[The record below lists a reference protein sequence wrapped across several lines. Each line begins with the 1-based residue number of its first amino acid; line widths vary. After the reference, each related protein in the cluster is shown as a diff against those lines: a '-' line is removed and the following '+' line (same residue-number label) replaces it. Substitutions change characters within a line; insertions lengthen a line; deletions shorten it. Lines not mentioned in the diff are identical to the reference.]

1 MNIII
6 QRIHWSIRNLK
17 GCVMIQNI
25 EQLTEIANDM
35 SNSPSE
41 DIESSQKSN
50 ISSIR
55 RKINAIQFNQKILLL
70 FIIVLVLI
78 CDFILK
84 MIKEN

>member
-1 MNIII
+1 
-6 QRIHWSIRNLK
+6 
-17 GCVMIQNI
+17 MIQNI

-35 SNSPSE
+35 SNSTSE

>member
-1 MNIII
+1 
-6 QRIHWSIRNLK
+6 
-17 GCVMIQNI
+17 MIQNI

-35 SNSPSE
+35 SNSTSE

-55 RKINAIQFNQKILLL
+55 RKKNAIQFNQKILLL